1 MSFPSSAIH
10 SEYAITATD
19 VYIFI
24 ISFIHHSSLCIDQKN
39 TLTHSSIFSM
49 SFISNEYSTKMH
61 FLASFTFFAERFSSN
76 HVVIFRPF

>member
-49 SFISNEYSTKMH
+49 SFISN
-61 FLASFTFFAERFSSN
+61 AFFAERFSSN